1 MKIVFKRHA
10 LHRMAER
17 DINEDAVRLVLA
29 SGKIIEEYLDDKPY
43 ASRLIIGFSGSRPI
57 HVVAA
62 DNVIDGETYILTVYE
77 PSIFEW
83 DDNYSRRK
91 RQ

>member
-1 MKIVFKRHA
+1 
-10 LHRMAER
+10 MAER